1 MDSEGLKE
9 SDVLLKK
16 TYVQICTLN
25 TDKTNFSFDELS
37 KLLNI
42 DASEVEMWAIEA
54 ITSKIIDAKID

>member
-1 MDSEGLKE
+1 MESEGLKE

>member
-1 MDSEGLKE
+1 MKE

>member
-1 MDSEGLKE
+1 MESEGLKE

-25 TDKTNFSFDELS
+25 SDKTNFSFDELS